1 MDLKYLT
8 GNVTHTPLQLKFHEA
23 MKLHGG
29 RLPWELLPP
38 TAKAIPAVYELAQ
51 TLISRA
57 NKVYPCLPSIHFDF
71 IKSNAI
77 NGIACKSNDEYFI
90 GITGGTV
97 TLLQLIVH
105 RMLADPILFTNVGD
119 PTKEQA
125 NLPHIKEF
133 TPNALELSAAGTK
146 VSIPKDTVRWSY
158 SCNLIN
164 WAAMFLV
171 GHEIAHILC
180 GHVDY
185 FHSNIGTPF
194 LSELGWNAANAIKPM
209 ERQAMEGQA
218 DQYSF
223 AGLLG
228 IAFEKSS
235 TNSVAFARDQL
246 TDLFRRVFEYSFS
259 ANLLFRLFGDE
270 RFVGSDLAAESYP
283 PIALRRRFIYGDGC
297 DLARRNLTSD
307 RQDIVQR
314 ALKKGMF
321 AVEHAFATVVDEEVS
336 VAGLEDA
343 FSSEGQEHFKLLVE
357 LGEKELTAKLKPF
370 SYDRND
376 QNQQNFA

>member
-1 MDLKYLT
+1 MDLKHLT
-8 GNVTHTPLQLKFHEA
+8 GNATHTPLQLKFHEA
-23 MKLHGG
+23 MKSHGG

-57 NKVYPCLPSIHFDF
+57 NRVHPCLPSIHFDF
-71 IKSNAI
+71 INSNAI
-77 NGIACKSNDEYFI
+77 NGIACKSNGEYFI

-97 TLLQLIVH
+97 TLLQLMVH
-105 RMLADPILFTNVGD
+105 RMLADPTLFTDVGD
-119 PTKEQA
+119 PTKEEA
-125 NLPHIKEF
+125 DLPYIKEF
-133 TPNALELSAAGTK
+133 APNALELSKAGTK
-146 VSIPKDTVRWSY
+146 VSIPRDKVRWSY

-164 WAAMFLV
+164 WAAIFLV
-171 GHEIAHILC
+171 GHEIAHISC

-185 FHSNIGTPF
+185 LASNIGTPY
-194 LSELGWNAANAIKPM
+194 LAELGWGAANAIKPM

-235 TNSVAFARDQL
+235 TNSRASTRAQL
-246 TDLFRRVFEYSFS
+246 ADLFRRVFDYSFS

-270 RFVGSDLAAESYP
+270 RFVGRNLASDSYP
-283 PIALRRRFIYGDGC
+283 PIGLRRRFIYGGGC

-307 RQDIVQR
+307 RQDIVRR
-314 ALKKGMF
+314 ALEAGMV
-321 AVEHAFATVVDEEVS
+321 AVEHAFATVVGEEVS
-336 VAGLEDA
+336 AAGLEDA
-343 FSSEGQEHFKLLVE
+343 FTSEGQEHFKLLVE
-357 LGEKELTAKLKPF
+357 LGEKELAAKLKPF
-370 SYDRND
+370 SYDRDD
-376 QNQQNFA
+376 QSAGEF

>member
-1 MDLKYLT
+1 MDLKHIT
-8 GNVTHTPLQLKFHEA
+8 GNATHTPLQLKFHEA
-23 MKLHGG
+23 MKSHGG

-38 TAKAIPAVYELAQ
+38 TAKTIPAVYELAQ
-51 TLISRA
+51 ALVSRA
-57 NKVYPCLPSIHFDF
+57 NKVYPFLPSIQFDF
-71 IKSNAI
+71 INSNAI

-97 TLLQLIVH
+97 TLLQLIMH
-105 RMLADPILFTNVGD
+105 RMLADPTLFTNVGD
-119 PTKEQA
+119 PTKEEA
-125 NLPHIKEF
+125 NPPHIKEF
-133 TPNALELSAAGTK
+133 TPNALELSGTGTK
-146 VSIPKDTVRWSY
+146 VSIPKDKVRWSY

-164 WAAMFLV
+164 WAALFLV
-171 GHEIAHILC
+171 GHEIAHISC

-185 FHSNIGTPF
+185 FDSNNGTPF
-194 LSELGWNAANAIKPM
+194 LAELGWNAAKAIKPM

-235 TNSVAFARDQL
+235 TNSNASTRDQL
-246 TDLFRRVFEYSFS
+246 ANLFRRVFEYSFS
-259 ANLLFRLFGDE
+259 ANVLFRLFGDE
-270 RFVGSDLAAESYP
+270 RFVGSDLAADSYP
-283 PIALRRRFIYGDGC
+283 PIGLRRRIIYGGGC

-314 ALKKGMF
+314 ALEAGMF
-321 AVEHAFATVVDEEVS
+321 AVEHAFATVVGEEVS

-357 LGEKELTAKLKPF
+357 LGEKEFAAKLKPF
-370 SYDRND
+370 SYDRDDEN
-376 QNQQNFA
+376 AG